1 MPNILVIED
10 EQHLRA
16 TIVQTL
22 EFEGFKTFSAANGRL
37 GVQLAQEHR
46 PDLIL
51 CDILMPELDGYGVL
65 AEIRNDP
72 RTATIPFIFLT
83 SKTTR
88 QELRQGMN
96 RGADDYLTKPFEVE
110 DLLSAIRAR
119 LEKRQTL
126 SEYTTKQI
134 EDLRLHLSSSLPH
147 EFRTPLHEISAEA
160 QYLKAFS
167 ADLARKPEK
176 IFEIGQVLEQGVHR
190 LERLVENY
198 LLYTDLTLTKYIP
211 GRTERYAEKELIES
225 KTVIAY
231 MAKRRAEESARQKDL
246 CLEVQE
252 APLCISTQGF
262 CKILD
267 EVLDNAFKFSE
278 SGAPVRVESRTEGN
292 HVMISISDQGRGMS
306 QEQLERIG
314 AYIQFERVTYEQQG
328 MGLGLCIARLLTELY
343 GGKLNITSQQGQGTT
358 VQLIL
363 DNKTR
368 ATTD

>member
-1 MPNILVIED
+1 MSNILVIED
-10 EQHLRA
+10 EQHLRE

-22 EFEGFKTFSAANGRL
+22 EFEGFKAFSAANGRF

-65 AEIRNDP
+65 AEIRSDP
-72 RTATIPFIFLT
+72 RTTMIPFIFLT
-83 SKTTR
+83 SKATR
-88 QELRQGMN
+88 QDLRQGMD

-119 LEKRQTL
+119 LDKHQTL

-147 EFRTPLHEISAEA
+147 EFRTPLHEISGEA
-160 QYLKAFS
+160 QLLKAFS
-167 ADLARKPEK
+167 ADLAREPAK
-176 IFEIGQVLEQGVHR
+176 ILEIGQILEQSVQR

-198 LLYTDLTLTKYIP
+198 LLYADLTLTQYIP
-211 GRTERYAEKELIES
+211 DKMGQYAEKELIES
-225 KTVIAY
+225 KTVVAY
-231 MAKRRAEESARQKDL
+231 MAKRKAEEAARQNDL
-246 CLEVQE
+246 RLDIRE

-278 SGAPVRVESRTEGN
+278 PGAPVRVESKTEEN
-292 HVMISISDQGRGMS
+292 HVIISVSDQGRGMS

-314 AYIQFERVTYEQQG
+314 AYMQFDRTMYEQQG
-328 MGLGLCIARLLTELY
+328 MGLGLSIARLLTEFY
-343 GGKLNITSQQGQGTT
+343 GGKLNILSQKGQGTT
-358 VQLIL
+358 VQIIL
-363 DNKTR
+363 ERGTS
-368 ATTD
+368 